1 MAELEVKAYRFS
13 ISWSRI
19 LPLGSGK
26 VNQAGPLCDSEVAV
40 AAVALAL
47 LGRTLKPTGRNQLLF
62 GAD

>member
-19 LPLGSGK
+19 LLGSGE
-26 VNQAGPLCDSEVAV
+26 VNQAGLWCDSDIA

-47 LGRTLKPTGRNQLLF
+47 LWPQFALTGRNQLLF

>member
-47 LGRTLKPTGRNQLLF
+47 AWPHFENDRKESTSIRS
-62 GAD
+62 

>member
-19 LPLGSGK
+19 LLGSGE
-26 VNQAGPLCDSEVAV
+26 VNQAGLWCDSDIA

-47 LGRTLKPTGRNQLLF
+47 PWQFSNFDRKESTSIRS
-62 GAD
+62 